1 MRYGTCDDTDGD
13 DENDGSGSFSTIR
26 GSNLANEVDG
36 RGRDELKVGGCK
48 VELALYRPR
57 HRPILVA

>member
-1 MRYGTCDDTDGD
+1 MRYGTCDDSDGD

-36 RGRDELKVGGCK
+36 RGRDELKVGGGK

-57 HRPILVA
+57 HGPILVA

>member
-1 MRYGTCDDTDGD
+1 MRYGTGDDRDGD

-36 RGRDELKVGGCK
+36 RGRDELKVGRSE
-48 VELALYRPR
+48 VELTLYRPR
-57 HRPILVA
+57 HRPVLIA